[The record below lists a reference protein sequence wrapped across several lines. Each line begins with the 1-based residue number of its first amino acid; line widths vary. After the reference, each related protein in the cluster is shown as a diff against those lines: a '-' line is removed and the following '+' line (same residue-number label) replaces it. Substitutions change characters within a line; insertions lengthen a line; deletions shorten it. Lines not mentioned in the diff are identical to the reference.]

1 MANENNSHDFTGR
14 KRNSKNYNKRKHKH
28 QNHELTQTGPP
39 KQQQNSYE
47 SQHSSS
53 YIPSQPPPVTL
64 LRDQRQK
71 GDNDQTLS
79 RGDRTTTPPPQSLQH
94 EHVHSTNPYKSPRKE
109 AISRYKQD
117 QSNSSNQLYDLKD
130 NLKSNDDG
138 PRRGQLP
145 DLENS
150 DIPSLPQ
157 SLDDKIN
164 LFRYKSVEILE
175 IANQN
180 NINGSLLAHGVF
192 EVFQLH
198 RGDVTFLSCGSTFVY
213 PLLSKT
219 KILRINSNQFMLP
232 LTKPERYWKISLHCD
247 DFEVINSL
255 VNVLQ
260 KNVQFISLYEQ
271 EELKEELNIDSV
283 PKELQSPRN
292 QYILNDIPDSPPS
305 PPISPLTYLHSPV
318 QFASAIQQPPQS
330 SILQMH
336 VPKKESIETLNSNIA
351 SLDINLKLLLHQPI
365 PGRLNVAYSKNHH
378 FVNYSSNKYTTIDE
392 KSESSM
398 DSLLD
403 EYEQNLNKSTV
414 INLRPPTRQ
423 PSIAST
429 QHIQGFAHKNDN
441 VLAQYYPIENKVH
454 NYLRSRRSSRS
465 ELYTSE
471 SGWMEPNLN
480 HLNQNG
486 TSNSNNVG
494 VNSSTMNGRK
504 IPKSRSTYSINSV
517 TTDLHSIYRNIQ
529 LRNGNN
535 ARGEEDSKS
544 IKSMSRLPSTIKSS
558 MPRSELNKRRQSVYG
573 VGGVDRKNDVKLDS
587 REIYKMLSTKPDKPI
602 LRQPSTGSMTTPA
615 TKSTSFTSRLFG
627 W

>member
-1 MANENNSHDFTGR
+1 M
-14 KRNSKNYNKRKHKH
+14 
-28 QNHELTQTGPP
+28 
-39 KQQQNSYE
+39 
-47 SQHSSS
+47 
-53 YIPSQPPPVTL
+53 
-64 LRDQRQK
+64 
-71 GDNDQTLS
+71 
-79 RGDRTTTPPPQSLQH
+79 
-94 EHVHSTNPYKSPRKE
+94 
-109 AISRYKQD
+109 
-117 QSNSSNQLYDLKD
+117 
-130 NLKSNDDG
+130 
-138 PRRGQLP
+138 
-145 DLENS
+145 
-150 DIPSLPQ
+150 
-157 SLDDKIN
+157 
-164 LFRYKSVEILE
+164 EILE

-414 INLRPPTRQ
+414 INLRPQ
-423 PSIAST
+423 
-429 QHIQGFAHKNDN
+429 QD
-441 VLAQYYPIENKVH
+441 
-454 NYLRSRRSSRS
+454 
-465 ELYTSE
+465 
-471 SGWMEPNLN
+471 N
-480 HLNQNG
+480 HL
-486 TSNSNNVG
+486 SL
-494 VNSSTMNGRK
+494 
-504 IPKSRSTYSINSV
+504 P
-517 TTDLHSIYRNIQ
+517 RNISKVLLTRMIMYWHNIIQ
-529 LRNGNN
+529 L
-535 ARGEEDSKS
+535 K
-544 IKSMSRLPSTIKSS
+544 IKYITICEVEGLQEASCT
-558 MPRSELNKRRQSVYG
+558 PVR
-573 VGGVDRKNDVKLDS
+573 VGGWNQ
-587 REIYKMLSTKPDKPI
+587 T
-602 LRQPSTGSMTTPA
+602 
-615 TKSTSFTSRLFG
+615 
-627 W
+627 

>member
-1 MANENNSHDFTGR
+1 M
-14 KRNSKNYNKRKHKH
+14 
-28 QNHELTQTGPP
+28 
-39 KQQQNSYE
+39 
-47 SQHSSS
+47 
-53 YIPSQPPPVTL
+53 
-64 LRDQRQK
+64 
-71 GDNDQTLS
+71 
-79 RGDRTTTPPPQSLQH
+79 
-94 EHVHSTNPYKSPRKE
+94 
-109 AISRYKQD
+109 
-117 QSNSSNQLYDLKD
+117 KD

-336 VPKKESIETLNSNIA
+336 VPKRNP
-351 SLDINLKLLLHQPI
+351 LKL
-365 PGRLNVAYSKNHH
+365 
-378 FVNYSSNKYTTIDE
+378 
-392 KSESSM
+392 
-398 DSLLD
+398 
-403 EYEQNLNKSTV
+403 
-414 INLRPPTRQ
+414 
-423 PSIAST
+423 
-429 QHIQGFAHKNDN
+429 
-441 VLAQYYPIENKVH
+441 
-454 NYLRSRRSSRS
+454 
-465 ELYTSE
+465 
-471 SGWMEPNLN
+471 
-480 HLNQNG
+480 
-486 TSNSNNVG
+486 
-494 VNSSTMNGRK
+494 
-504 IPKSRSTYSINSV
+504 
-517 TTDLHSIYRNIQ
+517 
-529 LRNGNN
+529 
-535 ARGEEDSKS
+535 
-544 IKSMSRLPSTIKSS
+544 
-558 MPRSELNKRRQSVYG
+558 
-573 VGGVDRKNDVKLDS
+573 
-587 REIYKMLSTKPDKPI
+587 
-602 LRQPSTGSMTTPA
+602 
-615 TKSTSFTSRLFG
+615 
-627 W
+627 